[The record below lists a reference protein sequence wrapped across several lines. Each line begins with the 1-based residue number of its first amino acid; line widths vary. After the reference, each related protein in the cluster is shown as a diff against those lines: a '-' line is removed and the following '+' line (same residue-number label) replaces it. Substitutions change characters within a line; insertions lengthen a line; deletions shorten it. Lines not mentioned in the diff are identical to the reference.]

1 MSDPVTNVQIE
12 DVLSSIRKLVS
23 EEVRAQSRDVVAEA
37 IPARGGRPGAN
48 GAAQTGEGADKALTE
63 GAKPDGR
70 LILTPA
76 LRVDTPAPVE
86 PLHDDQD
93 DSESVAD
100 HGADHGTEQVAEARF
115 VHADPEDEPRAEADL
130 LSLMDRVRAAGAK
143 AATIEEKRP
152 VGISAVSG
160 PQAGAPSEPTSPEN
174 AIEAALAALGSDPF
188 DGGRDA
194 DVDDTADMADDQPVA
209 EDATAKDHTA
219 QDDTD
224 AQVTPL
230 SMPASILNDDEWLAQ
245 LSALGLTR
253 KAADPDEVI
262 ATAAAALDEEDL
274 SDEDIE
280 IGSYA
285 RSAAPAEDE
294 GDDIVPTFLRHQGIT
309 TLRQRVTEVENV
321 VTEHGGDWEPE
332 ADEETDAAPGPQA
345 GPVPWIDDE
354 DLDETRKPV
363 FGADADDDIWAVDP
377 IDDHD
382 QAAMDVALA
391 PEATSD
397 VAPEAP
403 AETTVRPAI
412 ETAFLAL
419 TAKQRA
425 ATDADRPPMT
435 VVFDSARRTQPA
447 EPAAP
452 EAAASPVSD
461 SAVEPAQSAPETV
474 DAETPTSA
482 EPVTDWQD
490 VADQDALD
498 QEALATA
505 DREALTEEPVL
516 LDEDMLRDMVSEI
529 VRQELQ
535 GALGERITRN
545 VRKLVRRE
553 IHRALASY
561 NID

>member
-1 MSDPVTNVQIE
+1 VQIE

-37 IPARGGRPGAN
+37 IPARGGRPAAN
-48 GAAQTGEGADKALTE
+48 GTAQTGERADKAPE

-100 HGADHGTEQVAEARF
+100 HGADHGTDQVAEARF
-115 VHADPEDEPRAEADL
+115 VHAEPEDEPRAEADL

-143 AATIEEKRP
+143 AATIEEKHP
-152 VGISAVSG
+152 AGISAVSR

-194 DVDDTADMADDQPVA
+194 DTDDTADMADDQPVA
-209 EDATAKDHTA
+209 EDATADDYTA
-219 QDDTD
+219 EDDTD

-230 SMPASILNDDEWLAQ
+230 SMPASILNDDEWLSQ

-309 TLRQRVTEVENV
+309 TLRQRVAEVENV

-363 FGADADDDIWAVDP
+363 FGADADDDIWAVDQIEDFDP
-377 IDDHD
+377 IEEPDTATADLSP
-382 QAAMDVALA
+382 AA
-391 PEATSD
+391 E
-397 VAPEAP
+397 VAPSVTAETP
-403 AETTVRPAI
+403 AEPTRPAI

-425 ATDADRPPMT
+425 AADADRPPMT
-435 VVFDSARRTQPA
+435 VVFDSARRAQPA

-461 SAVEPAQSAPETV
+461 AAVEPTQSAPETV
-474 DAETPTSA
+474 EADTPTEA
-482 EPVTDWQD
+482 EPATDWQD
-490 VADQDALD
+490 VPDQDALD

>member
-37 IPARGGRPGAN
+37 IPARGGRPGVN
-48 GAAQTGEGADKALTE
+48 GTAQTGEGADKAPTE

-93 DSESVAD
+93 DSESFAD
-100 HGADHGTEQVAEARF
+100 HGADHGTDQVAEARF
-115 VHADPEDEPRAEADL
+115 VHAEPEDEPRAEADL

-152 VGISAVSG
+152 VGISAVSR

-230 SMPASILNDDEWLAQ
+230 SMPASILNDDEWLSQ

-354 DLDETRKPV
+354 ELDETRKPV

-377 IDDHD
+377 IDDPD

-391 PEATSD
+391 PETTPD
-397 VAPEAP
+397 IAPQAP
-403 AETTVRPAI
+403 AETTARPAI

-425 ATDADRPPMT
+425 AADADRPPMT
-435 VVFDSARRTQPA
+435 VVFDSARRAQPA

-461 SAVEPAQSAPETV
+461 AAVEPAQSAPETV
-474 DAETPTSA
+474 EADTPTQA

-490 VADQDALD
+490 AADQDALD

>member
-37 IPARGGRPGAN
+37 IPARGGRPAAN
-48 GAAQTGEGADKALTE
+48 GVVQTGEGADKAPTE

-100 HGADHGTEQVAEARF
+100 HGAEQVAEARF
-115 VHADPEDEPRAEADL
+115 VHAEPEDEPRVEADL

-152 VGISAVSG
+152 EGISAVSR

-174 AIEAALAALGSDPF
+174 AIEAALAALGSAPF

-230 SMPASILNDDEWLAQ
+230 SMPASILNDDEWLSQ

-253 KAADPDEVI
+253 KATDPDEVI

-285 RSAAPAEDE
+285 RSTAPAEDQ

-377 IDDHD
+377 IDDPD

-403 AETTVRPAI
+403 AEATARPAI

-425 ATDADRPPMT
+425 AADADRPPMT
-435 VVFDSARRTQPA
+435 VVFDSARRAQPA

-452 EAAASPVSD
+452 EVAASPVSD
-461 SAVEPAQSAPETV
+461 AAVEPAQSAPETV
-474 DAETPTSA
+474 EADTPTQA
-482 EPVTDWQD
+482 EPATDWQD